1 MINLKLIKPILAYCL
16 TDKDGNCLP
25 NNPTA
30 TTTQLEKYL
39 STIIGFITL
48 VGVIWFTFQI
58 IFAGYTFLSS
68 GGDIKKV
75 ERAQQQLMQSLIGII
90 VIIAATIIVGLIVR
104 ILGLGNIS
112 DLNLFFRNLNL

>member
-104 ILGLGNIS
+104 ILGLGNIF

>member
-30 TTTQLEKYL
+30 MTTQLEKYL

-104 ILGLGNIS
+104 ILGLGNIF